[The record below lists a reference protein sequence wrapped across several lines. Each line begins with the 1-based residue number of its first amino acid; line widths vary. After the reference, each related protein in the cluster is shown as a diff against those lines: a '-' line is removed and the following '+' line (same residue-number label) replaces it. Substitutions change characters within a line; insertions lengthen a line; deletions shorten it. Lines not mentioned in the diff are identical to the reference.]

1 VTRDLRA
8 TRLPPEPDSVSAARR
23 FAAQAV
29 SELGG
34 PAEATC
40 EVQLLVSELA
50 TNAVVHAGTPMR
62 LSVLGGPQGLRVE
75 VRDDD
80 PTVPA
85 SPSAMPS
92 PTATGG
98 RGILLVDAIAD
109 HWGVNRSEKGKT
121 IWFELDRVS

>member
-1 VTRDLRA
+1 M
-8 TRLPPEPDSVSAARR
+8 SAARR

-34 PAEATC
+34 TPGATS

-62 LSVLGGPQGLRVE
+62 LSVLRGTDGLRVE

-80 PTVPA
+80 PHVPA
-85 SPSAMPS
+85 SPTHMPG
-92 PTATGG
+92 PTETGG
-98 RGILLVDAIAD
+98 RGILLVDALAD
-109 HWGVNRSEKGKT
+109 QWGVNCSEKGKT
-121 IWFELDRVS
+121 IWFELGSLS